1 MKSLKTAIILSFL
14 IMVPLAPV
22 AAEEPVFT
30 PRDRAP
36 LSMNEGGA
44 QVSFVGEDE
53 EEGLIELFVKRQDSL
68 SMRDDDLNADQLNR
82 IEPAAG
88 VQFRIEF

>member
-1 MKSLKTAIILSFL
+1 MKSLKTVLMLGFFLLLPLS
-14 IMVPLAPV
+14 AV

-36 LSMNEGGA
+36 LSMSERGA
-44 QVSFVGEDE
+44 QVSFAGENE
-53 EEGLIELFVKRQDSL
+53 EKGLLELFVKRQDSL

-88 VQFRIEF
+88 IQFRLEF